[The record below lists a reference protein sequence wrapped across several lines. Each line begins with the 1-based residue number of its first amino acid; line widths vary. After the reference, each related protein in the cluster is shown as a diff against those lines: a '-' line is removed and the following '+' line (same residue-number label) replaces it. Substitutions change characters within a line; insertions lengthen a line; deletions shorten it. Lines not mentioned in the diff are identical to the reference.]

1 MPRDRHL
8 DGDRFN
14 SRPLSPRPR
23 EATRRPTDNE
33 ERTARPFDYELDGG
47 FDDESTQ
54 RSTRKGLDA
63 TKYETAASSK
73 SPRVAP
79 NAPTIWG
86 TGRDDISLPPSR
98 EELNSRVVNPTEHSG
113 GHRTWRQQ
121 VRRDLVAYGLL
132 IPKVAGRCEDAPP
145 LFIQGSGD
153 DYSPLVL
160 AVLDGMGGA
169 GAGPVSFQIKTSG
182 RDIATTEAL
191 LASRVARRGILKTS
205 FQDSTGEFSKQLRTK
220 VHELLGSAVSHLRL
234 AEKSRLRGT
243 ITKRLPTTL
252 VATRVSTDLS
262 TGESTIHTWWAGD
275 SRCFIVTPTN
285 GLVALTSD
293 HVRIHD
299 PLEQLRS
306 DPPIDNVVNCST
318 DFYLEQFDYHIS
330 EPFVLLLA
338 TDGVFGYLPTPGYLE
353 FGLLESFKDG
363 DDFAEQFSKFCSR
376 FAADDVSA
384 AVLVS
389 GFSSN
394 EELVRAFEP
403 RRQLL
408 TERYLLL
415 ETLLEDGSDVH
426 DEANRLW
433 ELERP
438 HYLSLRGELRE

>member
-1 MPRDRHL
+1 
-8 DGDRFN
+8 
-14 SRPLSPRPR
+14 
-23 EATRRPTDNE
+23 
-33 ERTARPFDYELDGG
+33 
-47 FDDESTQ
+47 
-54 RSTRKGLDA
+54 
-63 TKYETAASSK
+63 
-73 SPRVAP
+73 
-79 NAPTIWG
+79 
-86 TGRDDISLPPSR
+86 
-98 EELNSRVVNPTEHSG
+98 
-113 GHRTWRQQ
+113 
-121 VRRDLVAYGLL
+121 
-132 IPKVAGRCEDAPP
+132 
-145 LFIQGSGD
+145 
-153 DYSPLVL
+153 
-160 AVLDGMGGA
+160 
-169 GAGPVSFQIKTSG
+169 
-182 RDIATTEAL
+182 
-191 LASRVARRGILKTS
+191 
-205 FQDSTGEFSKQLRTK
+205 
-220 VHELLGSAVSHLRL
+220 
-234 AEKSRLRGT
+234 
-243 ITKRLPTTL
+243 
-252 VATRVSTDLS
+252 
-262 TGESTIHTWWAGD
+262 
-275 SRCFIVTPTN
+275 
-285 GLVALTSD
+285 
-293 HVRIHD
+293 
-299 PLEQLRS
+299 LRS